1 MHILKEK
8 RLFKSPLECAAFLD
22 ACMNLSSCYLP
33 EKRWV
38 EELAVPD
45 QAKKKKKKVCNGLE
59 ITKIWIYR
67 NCWFCFFLIFRKV
80 FKKKKKP
87 PKTQN
92 KNPETYPRSKI
103 DKSSIRS

>member
-22 ACMNLSSCYLP
+22 ACMNLSSCYLL

-45 QAKKKKKKVCNGLE
+45 QAKKKKKSVMA
-59 ITKIWIYR
+59 
-67 NCWFCFFLIFRKV
+67 
-80 FKKKKKP
+80 
-87 PKTQN
+87 
-92 KNPETYPRSKI
+92 
-103 DKSSIRS
+103 